1 MKRLLPIALF
11 ILVITSCNSVRRA
24 EEALNTGNFDLAID
38 RAVDNL
44 RNDKDSRRK
53 EEFVVLLESA
63 FKKAVSEDEILLKRL
78 NADPNPNVLEA
89 IYETY
94 VGMENRQAK
103 IRPLLPLRFHSTGKE
118 AKFKLQDYSQNIISS
133 RQTVSNHLL
142 EQARNQLTNAST
154 IQARQIFSDL
164 EYINTINPN
173 YRDVGYLMDQA
184 LEKGTDYIL
193 VNLRND
199 TQQVIPQRLEEE
211 LLNFSTFGLND
222 QWTVYHVKQQP
233 KLSYDYDMDIAFR
246 NIIISPDQVLQREL
260 QKERSIK
267 DGFNYELDANGNV
280 KKDSLG
286 NDIKQDRFITV
297 RASVFQSTQN
307 KEASIDANVLI
318 KNRRD
323 GQLIDRFPLVSN
335 FVFSYIYGRVE
346 GDRRAL
352 EADYLETLN
361 PQAVPFPSDEQLI
374 YNAGEDLKLQLKQLI
389 TGLRLNR

>member
-1 MKRLLPIALF
+1 MRRILPIVLLIFTIIA
-11 ILVITSCNSVRRA
+11 CNSVRRT
-24 EEALNTGNFDLAID
+24 EQALNTGNFDLAID
-38 RAVDNL
+38 QAVENL
-44 RNDKDSRRK
+44 RNDKEARRK
-53 EEFVVLLESA
+53 EEFVVLLERA
-63 FKKAVSEDEILLKRL
+63 FKKAVKEDEILLNRL
-78 NADPNPNVLEA
+78 KADPNPNVLEP

-94 VGMENRQAK
+94 VNLENRQAK
-103 IRPLLPLRFHSTGKE
+103 IRPLLPLRIFSTGKE
-118 AKFKLQDYSQNIISS
+118 ATFKFQDYSQNIISS
-133 RQTVSNHLL
+133 RQTLSNHLL
-142 EQARNQLTNAST
+142 EQARSQLLNAST
-154 IQARQIFSDL
+154 LQAREIYNDL
-164 EYINTINPN
+164 EYLNNINPN
-173 YRDVGYLMDQA
+173 YRDVRSLMNQA

-211 LLNFSTFGLND
+211 LLNFSTYGLND
-222 QWTVYHVKQQP
+222 QWTVYHVEQQP
-233 KLSYDYDMDIAFR
+233 NLFYDYDMDIAFR

-267 DGFNYELDANGNV
+267 DGFNYELDSNGNV

-286 NDIKQDRFITV
+286 NDIKTDRFITV
-297 RASVFQSTQN
+297 RANVFQSTQN

-335 FVFSYIYGRVE
+335 YLFSYIYGRVE

-361 PQAVPFPSDEQLI
+361 PEAVPFPSDEQLI

>member
-1 MKRLLPIALF
+1 MLRLLPIALF
-11 ILVITSCNSVRRA
+11 ILVITSCNSVRKT

-38 RAVDNL
+38 RAVENL
-44 RNDKDSRRK
+44 RNDKDARRK

-63 FKKAVSEDEILLKRL
+63 FKKAVAEDQILLNRL
-78 NADPNPNVLEA
+78 TADPNPNVLEP

-94 VGMENRQAK
+94 VAMENRQAK
-103 IRPLLPLRFHSTGKE
+103 IRPLLPLRFYSSGKE
-118 AKFKLQDYSQNIISS
+118 AKFKFKDYSQNIISS
-133 RQTVSNHLL
+133 RQTLSNHLL
-142 EQARNQLTNAST
+142 EQARNQLTNANT
-154 IQARQIFSDL
+154 LQARQIFKDL
-164 EYINTINPN
+164 EYVNNINPN

-193 VNLRND
+193 VSLRND

-222 QWTVYHVKQQP
+222 QWTVYHVKQQTD
-233 KLSYDYDMDIAFR
+233 LSYDYDMDIAFR
-246 NIIISPDQVLQREL
+246 NILISPDQVLQREL

-280 KKDSLG
+280 RKDSLG
-286 NDIKQDRFITV
+286 NDIKTDRFITV
-297 RASVFQSTQN
+297 RANVFQSTQN
-307 KEASIDANVLI
+307 KEASIDANVLV

-335 FVFSYIYGRVE
+335 YIFSYIYGRVE

-352 EADYLETLN
+352 DADYLETLN
-361 PQAVPFPSDEQLI
+361 PVAVPFPTDEQLI
-374 YNAGEDLKLQLKQLI
+374 YSAGEDLKLQLKQLI

>member
-133 RQTVSNHLL
+133 RQTLSNHLL
-142 EQARNQLTNAST
+142 EQARNQLSNAST

-286 NDIKQDRFITV
+286 NDIKTDRFITV
-297 RASVFQSTQN
+297 RANVFQSTQN

-318 KNRRD
+318 KNRHD